1 MVDFGPSS
9 PVHSQTLWHAVAYGV
24 SAGAPATVSF
34 TRPAAPYVCLGYHG
48 ALDEVDLDYCR
59 AEGLPVLRRMVG
71 GGTVYLDEAQLFFH
85 LPTRPGRAGGPVA
98 GVAQPAR
105 TGRDRLSRRGRARG
119 AR

>member
-1 MVDFGPSS
+1 MAAEAGALRVVDFGPSS
-9 PVHSQTLWHAVAYGV
+9 PVRSQTLWHAVAYGV

-71 GGTVYLDEAQLFFH
+71 GGTVYLDEDQLFFQIS
-85 LPTRPGRAGGPVA
+85 LPACSDRP
-98 GVAQPAR
+98 
-105 TGRDRLSRRGRARG
+105 
-119 AR
+119 